1 MSQNETITPEN
12 LDLTN
17 CDREPIHIPG
27 SIQPH
32 GLLFVLQEPEL
43 TIIQISNNT
52 AQILGREPEDLL
64 NTQLHDL
71 LDLQQVNAIEKC
83 LSKDFESVNPLKIVL
98 DPQGKNLIFDGIV
111 HRFDGVL
118 ILELEPSQSQENVSF
133 FGFYHLVKGAISKIQ
148 AASTTEE
155 MCRVAVQQVQQLT
168 GFDRVMIYQFDTED
182 AGNVIAEVAK
192 DELTPYL
199 GLRYPASDI
208 PKQAKQLY
216 TWNKLRLIPDSN
228 YQPATL
234 VPPLHPVT
242 QRPTDLSLAVLRS
255 VSPLHVEYLHN
266 MGVSASMSISLVKN
280 KQLWGLIACHHT
292 SPKYLSY
299 EVRTACEFIGQVMS
313 LDLVAK
319 QANDDFDYKINL
331 KSILARFIE
340 LIPQHEN
347 LLEGLTQSEADLLS
361 IVSAQ
366 GVAICSNDSWTC
378 IGQTPEPDELQK
390 LLTWVGT
397 KIEGD
402 NLLYTDALSQIFP
415 EAEKLKYVASGLI
428 ALAISKVKH
437 NYILW
442 FRPEVVQ
449 TVNWGGNPKKPVE
462 VLQDGSLRLSPR
474 KSFALWQETVQGRSL
489 AWKPCEI
496 EAVLELRGAIVSI
509 VLRKADELA
518 KLNLELERSNTE
530 LDAFAYIASHDLKE
544 PLRGIHNYASFL
556 IEDYADILDQD
567 GVEKLQT
574 LLRLTN
580 RMEDLIESLL
590 HFSRLG
596 RMELNLQQIDTNELV
611 QHAIQVIKLSMTSS
625 DVEFRIPRPLPTLK
639 CDRIQLAQVFT
650 NLISNAIKYNSRP
663 EKWVEI
669 GYLDEADTPKN
680 CLLPQN
686 SHDGEIAII
695 FYVRDNGIGIKQQY
709 LETIFRIFKRLHGKN
724 QYGGGT
730 GAGLTIAKKI
740 VERHNGKIW
749 VESTYGEGSTFY
761 FALPQVNQLYE
772 ASAEQ

>member
-1 MSQNETITPEN
+1 MSENETITPDT
-12 LDLTN
+12 LDLSN
-17 CDREPIHIPG
+17 CDKEPIHLPG

-32 GLLFVLQEPEL
+32 GLLFVLTEPEL
-43 TIIQISNNT
+43 RIIQISNNT
-52 AQILGREPEDLL
+52 AQFLGREPEELL
-64 NTQLHDL
+64 NTRLHDL
-71 LDLQQVNAIEKC
+71 LEFPQVNAIDKC

-98 DPQGKNLIFDGIV
+98 HQQGKNLIFDGIV
-111 HRFDGVL
+111 HRFDNVL
-118 ILELEPSQSQENVSF
+118 ILELEPSQTQENVSF

-168 GFDRVMIYQFDTED
+168 EFDRVMVYQLD
-182 AGNVIAEVAK
+182 AEGAGHVIAETAQ

-208 PKQAKQLY
+208 PTQAKQLY
-216 TWNKLRLIPDSN
+216 RLNKLRLIPDTD
-228 YQPATL
+228 YQPAAL

-255 VSPLHVEYLHN
+255 VSPLHIEYLHN

-299 EVRTACEFIGQVMS
+299 EVRTACEFIGEVMS
-313 LDLVAK
+313 LDLVTK
-319 QANDDFDYKINL
+319 QANDDYDYKMNL

-347 LLEGLTQSEADLLS
+347 LVETLAQSEADLLG
-361 IVSAQ
+361 IVSAT
-366 GVAICSNDSWTC
+366 GVAICWNDVWTC

-390 LLTWVGT
+390 LLAWVGT
-397 KIEGD
+397 KIEGE
-402 NLLYTDALSQIFP
+402 NLLYTDALPKIFP
-415 EAEKLKYVASGLI
+415 LLEKFKQRACGLI

-442 FRPEVVQ
+442 FRPEVIQ
-449 TVNWGGNPKKPVE
+449 TVNWGGNPNKPVE
-462 VLQDGSLRLSPR
+462 VLQDHSVRLSPR

-489 AWKPCEI
+489 PWKASEI

-556 IEDYADILDQD
+556 IEDYADVLQED
-567 GVEKLQT
+567 GLQKLET
-574 LLRLTN
+574 LLRLTH

-590 HFSRLG
+590 QFSRVG
-596 RMELNLQQIDTNELV
+596 RVELNLQLIDTNELV
-611 QHAIQVIKLSMTSS
+611 QHATEVVKLSMKSK
-625 DVEFRIPRPLPTLK
+625 DVEFRIPRPLPIVR

-650 NLISNAIKYNSRP
+650 NLMSNAIKYNSSP
-663 EKWVEI
+663 KKWVEI
-669 GYLDEADTPKN
+669 GYLDSADTPNN
-680 CLLPQN
+680 CLLEN
-686 SHDGEIAII
+686 SHNGETPIV
-695 FYVRDNGIGIKQQY
+695 FYVRDNGIGIKKQY
-709 LETIFRIFKRLHGKN
+709 LETVFRIFKRLHGKN

-740 VERHNGKIW
+740 VERHNGRIW
-749 VESTYGEGSTFY
+749 VESTYGNGSTFY
-761 FALPQVNQLYE
+761 FALPQANQLYE
-772 ASAEQ
+772 TSAEQ

>member
-1 MSQNETITPEN
+1 MSENETITPDT
-12 LDLTN
+12 LDLSN
-17 CDREPIHIPG
+17 CDKEPIHIPG

-52 AQILGREPEDLL
+52 AQILGHEPEELL
-64 NTQLHDL
+64 NTRLHDL
-71 LDLQQVNAIEKC
+71 LDLQQLNAIQEC
-83 LSKDFESVNPLKIVL
+83 LLKDFESVNPLKIVL
-98 DPQGKNLIFDGIV
+98 HQQGKNLIFDGIV
-111 HRFDGVL
+111 HRFDGAL
-118 ILELEPSQSQENVSF
+118 ILELEPSQTQENVSF

-168 GFDRVMIYQFDTED
+168 EFDRVMVYQLD
-182 AGNVIAEVAK
+182 AEGAGHVIAETAK
-192 DELTPYL
+192 DELTPYV

-208 PKQAKQLY
+208 PTQAKQLY
-216 TWNKLRLIPDSN
+216 TWNKLRLIPDTN
-228 YQPATL
+228 YQPAAL
-234 VPPLHPVT
+234 VPLLHPVT
-242 QRPTDLSLAVLRS
+242 QRPTDLSLGVLRS

-280 KQLWGLIACHHT
+280 KQLWGLIACHHA

-299 EVRTACEFIGQVMS
+299 EVRTACEFIGEVMS
-313 LDLVAK
+313 LDLVTK
-319 QANDDFDYKINL
+319 QANDDFDYKMNL

-347 LLEGLTQSEADLLS
+347 LVEGLTQSEVDLLGL
-361 IVSAQ
+361 VSAQ
-366 GVAICSNDSWTC
+366 GVAICWNNHWKC

-390 LLTWVGT
+390 LLAWVGT
-397 KIEGD
+397 KIDGD
-402 NLLYTDALSQIFP
+402 NFLYTDALPKIFP
-415 EAEKLKYVASGLI
+415 EAEKFKQIASGLL
-428 ALAISKVKH
+428 ALIISKVKR

-442 FRPEVVQ
+442 FRPEVIQ
-449 TVNWGGNPKKPVE
+449 TVNWGGNPNKPVE
-462 VLQDGSLRLSPR
+462 VLQDSSMRVSPR
-474 KSFALWQETVQGRSL
+474 KSFALWQETVKGQSL
-489 AWKPCEI
+489 PWKACEI

-556 IEDYADILDQD
+556 IEDYADVLQED
-567 GVEKLQT
+567 GLEKLQT

-590 HFSRLG
+590 QFSRVG
-596 RMELNLQQIDTNELV
+596 RVELNLELTDTNEVV
-611 QHAIQVIKLSMTSS
+611 QHAAEVVKLSMKSK
-625 DVEFRIPRPLPTLK
+625 DVEFRIPRLLPIVR

-650 NLISNAIKYNSRP
+650 NLISNGIKYNTRP

-669 GYLDEADTPKN
+669 GYLDEADTPEN
-680 CLLPQN
+680 SLLVQN
-686 SHDGEIAII
+686 SHNGETPIV
-695 FYVRDNGIGIKQQY
+695 FYVRDNGIGIKTQY

-724 QYGGGT
+724 HYGGGT

-740 VERHNGKIW
+740 VERHNGRIW
-749 VESTYGEGSTFY
+749 VESTYGNGSTFY
-761 FALPQVNQLYE
+761 FALPRTSQLYE
-772 ASAEQ
+772 ASTE

>member
-1 MSQNETITPEN
+1 MSENETITPET

-17 CDREPIHIPG
+17 CEREPIHIPG

-32 GLLFVLQEPEL
+32 GLLFVLQEPDL
-43 TIIQISNNT
+43 RIIQISNNT
-52 AQILGREPEDLL
+52 AQLLGREPEELL
-64 NTQLHDL
+64 NTRLHDL
-71 LDLQQVNAIEKC
+71 LDLQQLDAIEKC

-98 DPQGKNLIFDGIV
+98 DQQGKNLIFDGIV

-168 GFDRVMIYQFDTED
+168 GFDRVMVYQFDAED

-208 PKQAKQLY
+208 PVQAKQLY
-216 TWNKLRLIPDSN
+216 LLNRLRLIPDSN

-234 VPPLHPVT
+234 VPPLHPVS
-242 QRPTDLSLAVLRS
+242 QCPTDLSLAVLRS
-255 VSPLHVEYLHN
+255 VSALHVEYLHN

-319 QANDDFDYKINL
+319 QANDDFDFKMNL

-347 LLEGLTQSEADLLS
+347 LLEGLTQSEADLLG

-366 GVAICSNDSWTC
+366 GVAICWNDDWTR

-390 LLTWVGT
+390 LLAWVGT
-397 KIEGD
+397 KIDGD
-402 NLLYTDALSQIFP
+402 NLLYTDTLPKIFP
-415 EAEKLKYVASGLI
+415 QAEKFKQLASGLI
-428 ALAISKVKH
+428 TLAISKVKH

-449 TVNWGGNPKKPVE
+449 TVNWGGNPNKPVE
-462 VLQDGSLRLSPR
+462 VLQDSSVRVSPR

-489 AWKPCEI
+489 SWKPCEI

-574 LLRLTN
+574 LLRLTS

-596 RMELNLQQIDTNELV
+596 RMELNLQLTDTNELV
-611 QHAIQVIKLSMTSS
+611 QHAIQVIKLSMTSE

-650 NLISNAIKYNSRP
+650 NLISNAMKYNSRS
-663 EKWVEI
+663 EKWIEI

-680 CLLPQN
+680 CLQPQN

-695 FYVRDNGIGIKQQY
+695 FYVRDNGIGIKKQY

-740 VERHNGKIW
+740 VERHNGRIW

-761 FALPQVNQLYE
+761 FALARTNQLYE

>member
-1 MSQNETITPEN
+1 MSENETITPET

-17 CDREPIHIPG
+17 CEREPIHIPG

-32 GLLFVLQEPEL
+32 GLLFVLQEPDL
-43 TIIQISNNT
+43 RIIQISNNT
-52 AQILGREPEDLL
+52 AQLLGREPEELL
-64 NTQLHDL
+64 NTRLHDL
-71 LDLQQVNAIEKC
+71 LDLQQLDAIEKC

-98 DPQGKNLIFDGIV
+98 DQQGKNLIFDGIV

-168 GFDRVMIYQFDTED
+168 GFDRVMVYQFDAED

-208 PKQAKQLY
+208 PVQAKQLY
-216 TWNKLRLIPDSN
+216 LLNRLRLIPDSN

-234 VPPLHPVT
+234 VPPLHPVS
-242 QRPTDLSLAVLRS
+242 QCPTDLSLAVLRS
-255 VSPLHVEYLHN
+255 VSALHVEYLHN

-319 QANDDFDYKINL
+319 QANDDFDFKMNL

-347 LLEGLTQSEADLLS
+347 LLEGLTQSEADLLG

-366 GVAICSNDSWTC
+366 GVAICWNDDWTR

-397 KIEGD
+397 KIDGD
-402 NLLYTDALSQIFP
+402 NLLYTDALPKIFP
-415 EAEKLKYVASGLI
+415 QAEKFKQLASGLI
-428 ALAISKVKH
+428 TLAISKVKH

-449 TVNWGGNPKKPVE
+449 TVNWGGNPNKPVE
-462 VLQDGSLRLSPR
+462 VLQDSSVRVSPR

-489 AWKPCEI
+489 SWKPCEI

-574 LLRLTN
+574 LLRLTS

-596 RMELNLQQIDTNELV
+596 RMELNLQLTDTNELV
-611 QHAIQVIKLSMTSS
+611 QHAIQVIKLSMTSE

-650 NLISNAIKYNSRP
+650 NLISNAMKYNSRS
-663 EKWVEI
+663 EKWIEI

-680 CLLPQN
+680 CLQPQN

-695 FYVRDNGIGIKQQY
+695 FYVRDNGIGIKKQY

-740 VERHNGKIW
+740 VERHNGRIW

-761 FALPQVNQLYE
+761 FALARTNQLYE

>member
-1 MSQNETITPEN
+1 MSENETITPET

-17 CDREPIHIPG
+17 CEREPIHIPG

-32 GLLFVLQEPEL
+32 GLLFVLQEPDL
-43 TIIQISNNT
+43 RIIQISNNT
-52 AQILGREPEDLL
+52 AQLLGREPEELL
-64 NTQLHDL
+64 NTRLHDL
-71 LDLQQVNAIEKC
+71 LDLQQLDAIEKC

-98 DPQGKNLIFDGIV
+98 DQQGKNLIFDGIV

-118 ILELEPSQSQENVSF
+118 ILELEPSKSQENVSF
-133 FGFYHLVKGAISKIQ
+133 FGFYHLVKGTISKIQ

-168 GFDRVMIYQFDTED
+168 GFDRVMVYQFDAED

-208 PKQAKQLY
+208 PVQAKQLY
-216 TWNKLRLIPDSN
+216 LLNRLRLIPDSN

-234 VPPLHPVT
+234 VPPLHPVS
-242 QRPTDLSLAVLRS
+242 QCPTDLSLAVLRS
-255 VSPLHVEYLHN
+255 VSALHVEYLHN

-319 QANDDFDYKINL
+319 QANDDFDFKMNL

-347 LLEGLTQSEADLLS
+347 LLEGLTQSEADLLG

-366 GVAICSNDSWTC
+366 GVAICWNDDWTR

-390 LLTWVGT
+390 LLAWVGT
-397 KIEGD
+397 KIDGD
-402 NLLYTDALSQIFP
+402 NLLYTDALPKIFP
-415 EAEKLKYVASGLI
+415 QAEKFKQLASGLI
-428 ALAISKVKH
+428 TLAISKVKH

-449 TVNWGGNPKKPVE
+449 TVNWGGNPNKPVE
-462 VLQDGSLRLSPR
+462 VLQDSSVRVSPR

-489 AWKPCEI
+489 SWKPCEI

-574 LLRLTN
+574 LLRLTS

-596 RMELNLQQIDTNELV
+596 RMELNLQLTDTNELV
-611 QHAIQVIKLSMTSS
+611 QHAIQVIKLSMTSE

-650 NLISNAIKYNSRP
+650 NLISNAMKYNSRS
-663 EKWVEI
+663 EKWIEI

-680 CLLPQN
+680 CLQPQN

-695 FYVRDNGIGIKQQY
+695 FYVRDNGIGIKKQY

-724 QYGGGT
+724 HYGGGT

-740 VERHNGKIW
+740 VERHNGRIW

-761 FALPQVNQLYE
+761 FALARTNQLYE